1 MLTGADQ
8 SPQSATTVVERDNL
22 GAGREAVRVLIVED
36 DERIRHSVRLAL
48 ESQGFVVSESETGES
63 ALDAFIATPPDVVLI
78 DIMLPGI
85 DGFEVCT
92 HLRAKSDV
100 PIIMVTARNQ
110 KEDILL
116 GLDAGADD
124 YMTKPFDNDEL
135 CARIR
140 ALLRRVTPQSG
151 NRNPRYVIAD
161 LEIRPDEGRVLR
173 GGVELRLTKTEFK
186 LLCELAA
193 SRDKVFS
200 RELLLDRVWGYGY
213 FGDGRLVDVHIR
225 RLRTKIEP
233 DPANPR
239 YVVTVRGLGY
249 RLDA

>member
-1 MLTGADQ
+1 MTPGTGL
-8 SPQSATTVVERDNL
+8 STIH
-22 GAGREAVRVLIVED
+22 VLMVED
-36 DERIRHSVRLAL
+36 DERIRSSVKMAL
-48 ESQGFVVSESETGES
+48 ESEGFTVAESETGES
-63 ALDAFIATPPDVVLI
+63 ALDTFVAAPPHVVLI

-85 DGFEVCT
+85 DGFEVCRRI
-92 HLRAKSDV
+92 RANSDV
-100 PIIMVTARNQ
+100 PIIMVTARSRT
-110 KEDILL
+110 EDVIV
-116 GLDAGADD
+116 GLEAGADD
-124 YMTKPFDNDEL
+124 YMTKPFDTAEL

-140 ALLRRVTPQSG
+140 ALLRRAAPQVG
-151 NRNPRYVIAD
+151 AKTANHVVGE

-173 GGVELRLTKTEFK
+173 GGTEIRLTKTEFK

-233 DPANPR
+233 DPAAPR

-249 RLDA
+249 RLDG

>member
-1 MLTGADQ
+1 MLSSTGV
-8 SPQSATTVVERDNL
+8 STI
-22 GAGREAVRVLIVED
+22 RVLMVED
-36 DERIRHSVRLAL
+36 DERIRGSVRLAL
-48 ESQGFVVSESETGES
+48 ESEGFSVTESDTGEG
-63 ALDAFIATPPDVVLI
+63 ALDTFTASPPHVVLV

-85 DGFEVCT
+85 DGFEVCRR
-92 HLRAKSDV
+92 LRATSDV
-100 PIIMVTARNQ
+100 PIIMVTARNRT
-110 KEDILL
+110 EDVIL
-116 GLDAGADD
+116 GLEAGADD
-124 YMTKPFDNDEL
+124 YMTKPFDTGEL

-140 ALLRRVTPQSG
+140 ALLRRAAPHVD
-151 NRNPRYVIAD
+151 NKNARHVIAD

-173 GGVELRLTKTEFK
+173 AGVEIRLTKTEFK

-193 SRDKVFS
+193 SPDKVFS

-233 DPANPR
+233 DPASPR